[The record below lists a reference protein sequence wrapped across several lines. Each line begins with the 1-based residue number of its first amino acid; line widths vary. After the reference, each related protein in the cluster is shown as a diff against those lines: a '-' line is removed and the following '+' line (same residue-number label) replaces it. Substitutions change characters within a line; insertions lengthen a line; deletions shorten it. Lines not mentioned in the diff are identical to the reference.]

1 MKQTVFDYF
10 YGQEAESFSFY
21 RIPKMLFTDERFAG
35 LTCEAK
41 VLYGLM
47 LDRMSL
53 SVRNGWLD
61 EDGKVYIIFPIEEIR
76 EYIKC
81 SVQKA
86 VNLIHELETGTGIGL
101 IEKTRPGMGKANVFY
116 IKNFMAI
123 IEEISVSEDEDPSC
137 ESDKDE
143 QKKLKKA
150 KTSKNQKSGLPETRN
165 QDFQKLEVKTSKNQK
180 SRLLKNRSQDFQK
193 LEVKT
198 SKNQKSGLPKTRS
211 QDFQKLEGNNT
222 DNNQTDKSD
231 TESIYPS
238 GGESVPYDVPAPE
251 TIDVMEGCRGFVR
264 KNIEYDCYLG
274 ESRSE
279 LEAVD
284 ELVELIAE
292 VLAMPDTGTIRI
304 NGNDMPVVLVKK
316 QYYKLRHDHIDYVRW
331 TMKHNTTKVAN
342 IRAYLLTA
350 LYNSIITIGHY
361 YESEANYDMSGRS
374 DE

>member
-21 RIPKMLFTDERFAG
+21 RIPKVLFTDERFAG

-61 EDGKVYIIFPIEEIR
+61 DDGKVFIIFRIDDICELIG
-76 EYIKC
+76 C
-81 SVQKA
+81 ASQKA
-86 VNLIHELETGTGIGL
+86 VKLVHELDDVKGIGL
-101 IEKTRPGMGKANVFY
+101 IEKHRGGLGDANVFY
-116 IKNFMAI
+116 IKNFMMPL
-123 IEEISVSEDEDPSC
+123 EISDENSSVSGKEAENGADSQNC
-137 ESDKDE
+137 ENH
-143 QKKLKKA
+143 
-150 KTSKNQKSGLPETRN
+150 KTGIVKSTNQQFRKS
-165 QDFQKLEVKTSKNQK
+165 QS
-180 SRLLKNRSQDFQK
+180 
-193 LEVKT
+193 
-198 SKNQKSGLPKTRS
+198 
-211 QDFQKLEGNNT
+211 NNT
-222 DNNQTDKSD
+222 DNNQTERSD
-231 TESIYPS
+231 TESIYLS
-238 GGESVPYDVPAPE
+238 GGESVPYEVPAPE
-251 TIDVMEGCRGFVR
+251 MIDVMEGCRGFVR

-304 NGNDMPVVLVKK
+304 NGNDMPAVLVKK

>member
-21 RIPKMLFTDERFAG
+21 RIPKVLFTDERFAG

-61 EDGKVYIIFPIEEIR
+61 DDGKVFIIFRIDDICELIG
-76 EYIKC
+76 C
-81 SVQKA
+81 ASQKA
-86 VNLIHELETGTGIGL
+86 VKLVHELDDVKGIGL
-101 IEKTRPGMGKANVFY
+101 IEKHRGGLGDANVFY
-116 IKNFMAI
+116 IKNFMMPL
-123 IEEISVSEDEDPSC
+123 EISDENSSVSGKEAENGADSQNC
-137 ESDKDE
+137 ENH
-143 QKKLKKA
+143 
-150 KTSKNQKSGLPETRN
+150 KTGI
-165 QDFQKLEVKTSKNQK
+165 VKTTNQEFRK
-180 SRLLKNRSQDFQK
+180 SQS
-193 LEVKT
+193 
-198 SKNQKSGLPKTRS
+198 
-211 QDFQKLEGNNT
+211 NNT
-222 DNNQTDKSD
+222 DNNQTERSD
-231 TESIYPS
+231 TESIYLS
-238 GGESVPYDVPAPE
+238 GGESVPYEVPAPE
-251 TIDVMEGCRGFVR
+251 MIDVMEGCRGFVR

-304 NGNDMPVVLVKK
+304 NGNDMPAVLVKK

>member
-1 MKQTVFDYF
+1 MKITN
-10 YGQEAESFSFY
+10 QEFRKSEV
-21 RIPKMLFTDERFAG
+21 KN
-35 LTCEAK
+35 CE
-41 VLYGLM
+41 
-47 LDRMSL
+47 
-53 SVRNGWLD
+53 
-61 EDGKVYIIFPIEEIR
+61 
-76 EYIKC
+76 
-81 SVQKA
+81 
-86 VNLIHELETGTGIGL
+86 
-101 IEKTRPGMGKANVFY
+101 
-116 IKNFMAI
+116 
-123 IEEISVSEDEDPSC
+123 
-137 ESDKDE
+137 
-143 QKKLKKA
+143 
-150 KTSKNQKSGLPETRN
+150 NQKSGL
-165 QDFQKLEVKTSKNQK
+165 VKTRSQEFRKSQNKTCENQNQEFPK
-180 SRLLKNRSQDFQK
+180 TTSQDFQK
-193 LEVKT
+193 
-198 SKNQKSGLPKTRS
+198 S
-211 QDFQKLEGNNT
+211 QSNNT

-238 GGESVPYDVPAPE
+238 GGEPVPYDVPAPE

-304 NGNDMPVVLVKK
+304 NGNDMPAVLVKK

>member
-1 MKQTVFDYF
+1 
-10 YGQEAESFSFY
+10 
-21 RIPKMLFTDERFAG
+21 
-35 LTCEAK
+35 
-41 VLYGLM
+41 
-47 LDRMSL
+47 
-53 SVRNGWLD
+53 
-61 EDGKVYIIFPIEEIR
+61 
-76 EYIKC
+76 
-81 SVQKA
+81 
-86 VNLIHELETGTGIGL
+86 
-101 IEKTRPGMGKANVFY
+101 MGKANVFY

-123 IEEISVSEDEDPSC
+123 IEEISVSEDEAPSC

-180 SRLLKNRSQDFQK
+180 SRLLK
-193 LEVKT
+193 
-198 SKNQKSGLPKTRS
+198 TRS

-222 DNNQTDKSD
+222 DSNQTDKSD

-238 GGESVPYDVPAPE
+238 GWESVPYDVPAPE

-304 NGNDMPVVLVKK
+304 NGNDMPAVLVKK

>member
-21 RIPKMLFTDERFAG
+21 RIPKVLFTDERFAG

-61 EDGKVYIIFPIEEIR
+61 DDGKVFIIFRIDDICELIG
-76 EYIKC
+76 C
-81 SVQKA
+81 ASQKA
-86 VNLIHELETGTGIGL
+86 VKLVHELDDVKGIGL
-101 IEKTRPGMGKANVFY
+101 IEKHRGGLGDANVFY
-116 IKNFMAI
+116 IKNFMMPL
-123 IEEISVSEDEDPSC
+123 EISDENSSVSGKEAENGADSQNC
-137 ESDKDE
+137 ENH
-143 QKKLKKA
+143 
-150 KTSKNQKSGLPETRN
+150 KTGIVKITNQQFRKSQNRN
-165 QDFQKLEVKTSKNQK
+165 CENQNSGIVKTTNQEFRK
-180 SRLLKNRSQDFQK
+180 SQS
-193 LEVKT
+193 
-198 SKNQKSGLPKTRS
+198 
-211 QDFQKLEGNNT
+211 NNT
-222 DNNQTDKSD
+222 DNNQTERSD
-231 TESIYPS
+231 TESIYLS
-238 GGESVPYDVPAPE
+238 GGESVPYEVPAPE
-251 TIDVMEGCRGFVR
+251 MIDVMEGCRGFVR

-304 NGNDMPVVLVKK
+304 NGNDMPAVLVKK

>member
-21 RIPKMLFTDERFAG
+21 RIPKVLFTDERFAG

-61 EDGKVYIIFPIEEIR
+61 DDGKVFIIFRIDDICELIG
-76 EYIKC
+76 C
-81 SVQKA
+81 ASQKA
-86 VNLIHELETGTGIGL
+86 VKLVHELDDVKGIGL
-101 IEKTRPGMGKANVFY
+101 IEKHRGGLGDANVFY
-116 IKNFMAI
+116 IKNFMMPL
-123 IEEISVSEDEDPSC
+123 EISDENSSVSGKEAENGADSQNC
-137 ESDKDE
+137 ENH
-143 QKKLKKA
+143 
-150 KTSKNQKSGLPETRN
+150 KTGIVKITNQQFRKSQNRN
-165 QDFQKLEVKTSKNQK
+165 CENQNSGIVKTTNQEFRK
-180 SRLLKNRSQDFQK
+180 SQS
-193 LEVKT
+193 
-198 SKNQKSGLPKTRS
+198 
-211 QDFQKLEGNNT
+211 NNT
-222 DNNQTDKSD
+222 DNNQTERSD
-231 TESIYPS
+231 TESIYLS
-238 GGESVPYDVPAPE
+238 GGESVPYEVPAPE
-251 TIDVMEGCRGFVR
+251 MIDVMEGCRGFVR

-274 ESRSE
+274 GSRSE

-304 NGNDMPVVLVKK
+304 NGNDMPAVLVKK

>member
-1 MKQTVFDYF
+1 MERKTGRRKKRMKQTVFDYF

-21 RIPKMLFTDERFAG
+21 RIPKVLFTDERFAG
-35 LTCEAK
+35 LTSEAK

-53 SVRNGWLD
+53 SIRNGWLD
-61 EDGKVYIIFPIEEIR
+61 DDGKVFIIFRIDDICELIG
-76 EYIKC
+76 C
-81 SVQKA
+81 ASQKA
-86 VNLIHELETGTGIGL
+86 VKLVHELDDVKGICL
-101 IEKTRPGMGKANVFY
+101 IEKHRGGLGDANVFY
-116 IKNFMAI
+116 IKNFMMPL
-123 IEEISVSEDEDPSC
+123 EISDEKSLGSEKEAENGVDSQNC
-137 ESDKDE
+137 ENH
-143 QKKLKKA
+143 
-150 KTSKNQKSGLPETRN
+150 KTGIVKITNQQFRKSQNRN
-165 QDFQKLEVKTSKNQK
+165 CENQNSGIVKTTNQEFRK
-180 SRLLKNRSQDFQK
+180 SQS
-193 LEVKT
+193 
-198 SKNQKSGLPKTRS
+198 
-211 QDFQKLEGNNT
+211 NNT
-222 DNNQTDKSD
+222 DNNQTERSD

-238 GGESVPYDVPAPE
+238 GGESVPYEVPAPE
-251 TIDVMEGCRGFVR
+251 MIDVMEGCRGFVR

-304 NGNDMPVVLVKK
+304 NGNDMPAVLVKK

>member
-21 RIPKMLFTDERFAG
+21 RIPKVLFTDERFAG

-61 EDGKVYIIFPIEEIR
+61 DDGKVFIIFRIDDICELIG
-76 EYIKC
+76 C
-81 SVQKA
+81 ASQKA
-86 VNLIHELETGTGIGL
+86 VKLVHELDDVKGIGL
-101 IEKTRPGMGKANVFY
+101 IEKHRGGLGDANVFY
-116 IKNFMAI
+116 IKNFMMPL
-123 IEEISVSEDEDPSC
+123 EISDENSSVSGKEAENGADSQNC
-137 ESDKDE
+137 ENH
-143 QKKLKKA
+143 
-150 KTSKNQKSGLPETRN
+150 KTGIVKSTNQQFRKS
-165 QDFQKLEVKTSKNQK
+165 QS
-180 SRLLKNRSQDFQK
+180 
-193 LEVKT
+193 
-198 SKNQKSGLPKTRS
+198 
-211 QDFQKLEGNNT
+211 NNT
-222 DNNQTDKSD
+222 DNNQTERSD
-231 TESIYPS
+231 TESIYLS
-238 GGESVPYDVPAPE
+238 GGESVPYEVPAPE
-251 TIDVMEGCRGFVR
+251 MIDVMEGCRGFVR

-304 NGNDMPVVLVKK
+304 NGNDMPAVLVKK

-342 IRAYLLTA
+342 IRAYLVTA